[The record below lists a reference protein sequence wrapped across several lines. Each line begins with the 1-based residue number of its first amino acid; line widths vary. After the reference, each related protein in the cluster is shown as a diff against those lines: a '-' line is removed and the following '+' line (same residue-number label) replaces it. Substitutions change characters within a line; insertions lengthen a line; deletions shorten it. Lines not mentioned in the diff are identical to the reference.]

1 MSDAQRPAD
10 RPRPA
15 EARVPGGGRGPRGE
29 GPRGPGAR
37 SSGDRPRGE
46 RDRGAAPRGAER
58 REGGGARGPRDG
70 GAQAAR
76 GLDKRNDGARRDA
89 GARNERR
96 DAEAARPR
104 DVERARGTE
113 TGRAALGEIRRR
125 RRLDLDA
132 PPEQPLSAEETR
144 ELEQHL
150 GFLRR
155 HKALLR
161 LPLNAQEDLYVNG
174 ARPIPDRGAARHLIG
189 KLDRPTIDRAL
200 ARNELRTRE
209 ERARFLGGC
218 ARIVGDPE
226 LLVLHLE
233 AVAEAA
239 DRAEA
244 AELFHLTIERVDF
257 GALGERATAALLSTA
272 LRAFP
277 EQARPRVLF
286 GLLENESFHA
296 RLAAVLANAEPP
308 IAAAFAPLE
317 RAFVVLTQG
326 GEEPEDEAGHA
337 LLLDGA
343 RALLSSGLARTLPV
357 EARARL
363 TELALAARLGVDPPE
378 PRLRDA
384 VRRVAEGLP
393 RELPS
398 ARRLRRA
405 SIDARLAE
413 GFVDEARAM
422 LNQERDQ
429 PAAWLESRRAMLA
442 WARVGELSVA
452 REPERSGLRR
462 AFSWTRA
469 APVWARIG
477 RPEDAAAMKLAA
489 LLHTDLAGLAV
500 VPLLE
505 HGLTADGTP
514 FAVYAPFGLG
524 GAGGGLGAWSRRD
537 RLGAALAVAELAAG
551 LAQRGIALP
560 DLAPE
565 RFVVARVGALRLA
578 DLSGATRD
586 DPARAPIALGGAA
599 RALVLHVLG
608 DDRGMPAPLRRRLTR
623 ELPLALLVS
632 ALAEAHATSA
642 ADELEREPK
651 AAAVEHDAKSPA
663 PKAAV
668 GPRPAA
674 D

>member
-1 MSDAQRPAD
+1 M
-10 RPRPA
+10 
-15 EARVPGGGRGPRGE
+15 
-29 GPRGPGAR
+29 
-37 SSGDRPRGE
+37 
-46 RDRGAAPRGAER
+46 
-58 REGGGARGPRDG
+58 
-70 GAQAAR
+70 
-76 GLDKRNDGARRDA
+76 
-89 GARNERR
+89 
-96 DAEAARPR
+96 
-104 DVERARGTE
+104 
-113 TGRAALGEIRRR
+113 
-125 RRLDLDA
+125 
-132 PPEQPLSAEETR
+132 
-144 ELEQHL
+144 
-150 GFLRR
+150 
-155 HKALLR
+155 
-161 LPLNAQEDLYVNG
+161 PLNAQEDLFVNG
-174 ARPIPDRGAARHLIG
+174 ARPVPDRGAARHLLG
-189 KLDRPTIDRAL
+189 KLDRPTIERAL
-200 ARNELRTRE
+200 ARNELRSRE

-218 ARIVGDPE
+218 ARLVGDPE

-286 GLLENESFHA
+286 GLLENESFHT
-296 RLAAVLANAEPP
+296 RLAAVLASAEPP
-308 IAAAFAPLE
+308 VAAAFAPLE
-317 RAFVVLTQG
+317 RAFTVLAQG
-326 GEEPEDEAGHA
+326 GDEPEDEAGHT

-363 TELALAARLGVDPPE
+363 TELALTARLGVDPPE
-378 PRLRDA
+378 PKLRDA

-429 PAAWLESRRAMLA
+429 PAAWLESRRAMTG
-442 WARVGELSVA
+442 WVRVGELAVA
-452 REPERSGLRR
+452 REPERAGLRR
-462 AFSWTRA
+462 AFSWARA
-469 APVWARIG
+469 APVWARVG
-477 RPEDAAAMKLAA
+477 RPEDAASMKLAA
-489 LLHTDLAGLAV
+489 LIHADLAGLAV

-514 FAVYAPFGLG
+514 FAVYAPIGL
-524 GAGGGLGAWSRRD
+524 A
-537 RLGAALAVAELAAG
+537 GAALAGAGLGAVGGWSRRERLAAALGVAELAAG
-551 LAQRGIALP
+551 LAQRGIVLP

-565 RFVVARVGALRLA
+565 RFVVTRPGALRLA

-586 DPARAPIALGGAA
+586 DPARAPIALGAPT

-608 DDRGMPAPLRRRLTR
+608 GDRGVPAPLRRRLAR
-623 ELPLALLVS
+623 ELPLALLVA
-632 ALAEAHATSA
+632 ALAEAHATFA

-651 AAAVEHDAKSPA
+651 PVE
-663 PKAAV
+663 PKAAGDKV
-668 GPRPAA
+668 ADDKAAKPAPDA
-674 D
+674 PLTT